1 MHIHWMY
8 MQVKSS
14 QSIWIFCVHFYDTQI
29 NWIDDSSMQS
39 IYYIWSAWN
48 IWIPTDL
55 QKKSHFF
62 GWFIING
69 TVSRFIGVVDVIC
82 VTSSPKSSLGITC
95 MSHLF
100 SEHALDSLSHVWASR
115 FNVPVFF
122 LATTKHTHFTA
133 SKVVCQNFLSIF
145 FCLSQPFTLWVRFN
159 WFNHSHINFLD
170 VIRETF
176 CNVVTH

>member
-122 LATTKHTHFTA
+122 SCYNKTHTLH
-133 SKVVCQNFLSIF
+133 SIKR
-145 FCLSQPFTLWVRFN
+145 CLSEFSVD
-159 WFNHSHINFLD
+159 FLLSLST
-170 VIRETF
+170 VHTMGALQLI
-176 CNVVTH
+176 

>member
-14 QSIWIFCVHFYDTQI
+14 QSILIFCVHFYDTQI

-122 LATTKHTHFTA
+122 FLLQQNAHTSQHQKMFVRIFCRFSSISLNRSHYGCA
-133 SKVVCQNFLSIF
+133 STDSIIHISIF
-145 FCLSQPFTLWVRFN
+145 
-159 WFNHSHINFLD
+159 
-170 VIRETF
+170 
-176 CNVVTH
+176 